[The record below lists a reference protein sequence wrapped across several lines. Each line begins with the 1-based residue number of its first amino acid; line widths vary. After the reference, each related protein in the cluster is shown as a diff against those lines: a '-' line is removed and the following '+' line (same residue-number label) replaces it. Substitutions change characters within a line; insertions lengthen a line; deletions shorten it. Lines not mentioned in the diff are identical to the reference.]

1 MARTVRIMSFAS
13 RWLAALAI
21 ALGGAVSVAAP
32 ATAEPVYTGGSAQSV
47 IDGLRAEGYN
57 VVINWLTG
65 YDTVPLSVCT
75 VSNVNNP
82 DSSVPPAGTFTTVY
96 VDVSCPNHQYG

>member
-1 MARTVRIMSFAS
+1 MSSAS
-13 RWLAALAI
+13 RWLAGLSI
-21 ALGGAVSVAAP
+21 ALGGAVTGAAP
-32 ATAEPVYTGGSAQSV
+32 ATAVPVDTGASAQSV
-47 IDGLRAEGYN
+47 IDGLKADGYN

-82 DSSVPPAGTFTTVY
+82 NDAKPPAGTFTTVY
-96 VDVSCPNHQYG
+96 VDVSCPNHQDD